1 MLDSRV
7 TPSTS
12 SRIYLHLL
20 DDVASSPKEALDT
33 FKSTMALLQVCGRAY
48 MCAGYYRRSTEH
60 CSRYEGSEPQRSRSA
75 YSAIPILSP
84 LF

>member
-33 FKSTMALLQVCGRAY
+33 FKSTMALLQVN
-48 MCAGYYRRSTEH
+48 
-60 CSRYEGSEPQRSRSA
+60 Q
-75 YSAIPILSP
+75 
-84 LF
+84 

>member
-1 MLDSRV
+1 VYLRNPTLPLPSYVSFFASRFVPVSSMLDSRV

-33 FKSTMALLQVCGRAY
+33 FKSTMALLQVN
-48 MCAGYYRRSTEH
+48 
-60 CSRYEGSEPQRSRSA
+60 
-75 YSAIPILSP
+75 
-84 LF
+84 